1 MHVRKVVIKLVFSCF
16 FLLPQVA
23 SADSSTRVHAFTD
36 RTEPFR
42 FSELSFSSGY
52 ARGELKRDD
61 DLEVIP
67 FSVRVGF
74 DISEFVGISGPGV
87 LQFGIEPFVNTII
100 APDGGVETGLNVGFR
115 YITPLTDEISFY
127 GEISSGPAYFSI
139 DTVEQG
145 DDGFNFM
152 SQFGAGFQFELTH
165 DLAFNAGYRFRHLS
179 NAGFS
184 DPNDGIN
191 TNAFITGISFS
202 Y

>member
-1 MHVRKVVIKLVFSCF
+1 MHIRKVVVALIVTCFS
-16 FLLPQVA
+16 LSPLVA

-36 RTEPFR
+36 RVEPFR

-52 ARGELKRDD
+52 ARGELRRDD

-74 DISEFVGISGPGV
+74 DISDFVGLSGPGA
-87 LQFGIEPFVNTII
+87 LQLGIEPFVNTIV
-100 APDGGVETGLNVGFR
+100 APEDGVEIGLNVGFR

-127 GEISSGPAYFSI
+127 GEIGSGPAYFSI

-145 DDGFNFM
+145 DDGFNFL
-152 SQFGAGFQFELTH
+152 SQIGAGFQFELAH
-165 DLAFNAGYRFRHLS
+165 NLAFNAGYRFRHLS

-191 TNAFITGISFS
+191 TNAFITGISIS